1 MSDTRQIVCPHCAT
15 TNRVS
20 IDRIGDRPSC
30 GKCKQSLLV
39 GVPLTLTAGNFD
51 RQVNNTDQ
59 PVLVDFWAPWCAP
72 CKAMA
77 PVIDAAAKALATTVR
92 VAKLNTEDEAQI
104 AARFGIRSI
113 PTLMILRRGQ
123 IIAQRSGAI
132 DLDRLIGW
140 VHAAIAGAQPPRG

>member
-1 MSDTRQIVCPHCAT
+1 MNETRQVVCPHCAT
-15 TNRVS
+15 TNRVDL
-20 IDRIGDRPSC
+20 DRIADRPSC
-30 GKCKQSLLV
+30 GRCKQRLFV
-39 GVPLTLTAGNFD
+39 GEPLTLTAGNFD
-51 RQVNNTDQ
+51 RQINHSDL

-77 PVIDAAAKALATTVR
+77 PVIDAATKALEPTIR

-104 AARFGIRSI
+104 ATRFGIRSI

-132 DLDRLIGW
+132 DVDRLTGW
-140 VHAAIAGAQPPRG
+140 VQAAIAGAPPHG

>member
-1 MSDTRQIVCPHCAT
+1 MIDITTENFETEVIQASMSV
-15 TNRVS
+15 
-20 IDRIGDRPSC
+20 
-30 GKCKQSLLV
+30 
-39 GVPLTLTAGNFD
+39 
-51 RQVNNTDQ
+51 

-92 VAKLNTEDEAQI
+92 VAKLNTEDEGEI

-123 IIAQRSGAI
+123 IIEQRSGAI
-132 DLDRLIGW
+132 DRS
-140 VHAAIAGAQPPRG
+140 AAAGRPARA

>member
-30 GKCKQSLLV
+30 GKCKQSLFV
-39 GVPLTLTAGNFD
+39 AAPLTLTAGNFD
-51 RQVNNTDQ
+51 RQINNSDL

-113 PTLMILRRGQ
+113 PTLMLLRRGQ
-123 IIAQRSGAI
+123 IVAQRSGAI

-140 VHAAIAGAQPPRG
+140 VRAAVAGAPPHG

>member
-30 GKCKQSLLV
+30 GKCKQSLFV
-39 GVPLTLTAGNFD
+39 AAPLTLTAGNFD
-51 RQVNNTDQ
+51 RQINNSDL

-92 VAKLNTEDEAQI
+92 VAKLNTEDEGEI

-113 PTLMILRRGQ
+113 PTLMILRRGK
-123 IIAQRSGAI
+123 IVEQRSGAI
-132 DLDRLIGW
+132 DLGRLTDWVKSSIGT
-140 VHAAIAGAQPPRG
+140 